1 MKWRNNEERKLMN
14 YLSDTE
20 ILELQAD
27 LEDALRAKKILQNES
42 PQVKHY
48 NESFFNEMNKLRVEL
63 DQLKMVA

>member
-1 MKWRNNEERKLMN
+1 MN